1 MLSYHN
7 KHWRQVVNLMK
18 NKRIYGCSLAVT
30 CQKHFDMTL
39 NIVRVED
46 FNGVNSFGMS
56 FVDVFFLGRR
66 WRGEGEG
73 ERGRRRRRW
82 KVERREER
90 NQEEKR
96 GWEIGGDE
104 TNLFSLSVS
113 SFG

>member
-7 KHWRQVVNLMK
+7 KHWRQIVNLMK

-56 FVDVFFLGRR
+56 FVDVFFGEEVEGRR
-66 WRGEGEG
+66 GGREGG
-73 ERGRRRRRW
+73 A
-82 KVERREER
+82 
-90 NQEEKR
+90 
-96 GWEIGGDE
+96 GGD
-104 TNLFSLSVS
+104 
-113 SFG
+113 GK